1 MSPHPYSEA
10 AFIRS
15 NLDFLE
21 RSVDRGFFQD
31 YAAHITGERIDGDEP
46 VPPKLAP
53 DAQALYNLL
62 TNHLPAQ
69 VPVLLDR
76 LPPRMRNELD
86 GINPSA
92 HDLSRLR
99 AEVILLHGRSDN
111 LIPYTESIALAD
123 SLPANQVQL
132 SIIDGLAHVDF
143 RPKAHDVPQ
152 LLGAMEALLAER
164 LPL

>member
-1 MSPHPYSEA
+1 M
-10 AFIRS
+10 RS
-15 NLDFLE
+15 
-21 RSVDRGFFQD
+21 
-31 YAAHITGERIDGDEP
+31 
-46 VPPKLAP
+46 
-53 DAQALYNLL
+53 
-62 TNHLPAQ
+62 
-69 VPVLLDR
+69 
-76 LPPRMRNELD
+76 ELD

-132 SIIDGLAHVDF
+132 FIIDGLAHVDF

-164 LPL
+164 MPL